1 MCPGVQIAVLS
12 RSFHSLS
19 SSMTSKKA
27 LVSSKLADCH
37 SRGGLVGL
45 FIHLFSVSME
55 RDLEFLLD
63 VVTLHLGSVTW
74 GNPPSHEP
82 CLMMD
87 FLIS

>member
-1 MCPGVQIAVLS
+1 
-12 RSFHSLS
+12 
-19 SSMTSKKA
+19 
-27 LVSSKLADCH
+27 
-37 SRGGLVGL
+37 
-45 FIHLFSVSME
+45 ME

>member
-1 MCPGVQIAVLS
+1 
-12 RSFHSLS
+12 
-19 SSMTSKKA
+19 
-27 LVSSKLADCH
+27 
-37 SRGGLVGL
+37 
-45 FIHLFSVSME
+45 ME

-87 FLIS
+87 FLISYDGFPTFPNLL